1 MNADVVP
8 TAIPVERRRRLARPD
23 AMPASVIVAGIVLA
37 VMAVC
42 ALLPRLVAPQDPALI
57 NPTESLQRPGGAHL
71 LGTDQLGRDVLSRVI
86 HGAGTALSGPL
97 IIATATIV
105 LSLALS
111 LVAGYFGGWVDAI
124 VGRGVDLLYS
134 LPPLIVAI
142 VLVGVF
148 GGGYWLAIGVL
159 IVLNIP
165 QNVRIMRAAVIE
177 RRGLPYVEAAET
189 LGVSPLR
196 IMVRHLLPN
205 IAPVVAACFFL
216 RFTYGI
222 VDLSSLS
229 FLGLGVPPGSSD
241 WGRML
246 AENRVQI
253 FENAWASIAPGLALV
268 LTAVSANFV
277 GDWLYEHFERRG
289 RTR

>member
-1 MNADVVP
+1 MSADVVGTG
-8 TAIPVERRRRLARPD
+8 TALPRRRRLARP
-23 AMPASVIVAGIVLA
+23 AGLPASVALAAAVLVA
-37 VMAVC
+37 MAVC
-42 ALLPRLVAPQDPALI
+42 AVAPGPLAPADPALI
-57 NPTESLQRPGGAHL
+57 NPLESLRGPSGGHV
-71 LGTDQLGRDVLSRVI
+71 LGTDQLGRDVLARVI

-97 IIATATIV
+97 IIATATIAVSVV
-105 LSLALS
+105 LSLL
-111 LVAGYFGGWVDAI
+111 AGYAGGWVDAM

-148 GGGYWLAIGVL
+148 GGGYWLAIVVL
-159 IVLNIP
+159 TVLNIP

-177 RRGLPYVEAAET
+177 RRGLPYVEAAEM
-189 LGVSPLR
+189 LGVRPVR
-196 IMVRHLLPN
+196 IMVGHLLPN

-246 AENRVQI
+246 AENRAHI
-253 FENAWASIAPGLALV
+253 FENAWTAIAPGVALV

-289 RTR
+289 RSR